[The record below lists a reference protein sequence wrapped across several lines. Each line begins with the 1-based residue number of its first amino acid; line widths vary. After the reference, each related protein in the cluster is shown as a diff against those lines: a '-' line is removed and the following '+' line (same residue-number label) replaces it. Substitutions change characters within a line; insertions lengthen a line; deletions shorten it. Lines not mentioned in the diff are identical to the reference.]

1 VEKRVTAEASEVK
14 SPSCIMLQLKYRKP
28 RRATMITQPTASGIR
43 DAIAAANEE
52 FVTAVKRGDA
62 ASLAALY
69 TENGQVL
76 PPNGD
81 FVTGKGAIQMFW
93 QAVMDMGIKEA
104 KLEIVEVEGHGD
116 TATEISTFTLYG
128 AGGEVLD
135 KGKYIVIWKRES
147 GQWKLHRDIF
157 NSSMPA
163 PG

>member
-1 VEKRVTAEASEVK
+1 
-14 SPSCIMLQLKYRKP
+14 
-28 RRATMITQPTASGIR
+28 MITQPTASEVR
-43 DAIAAANEE
+43 DAIAAENES
-52 FVTAVKRGDA
+52 FMAAFNKGDA
-62 ASLAALY
+62 AGVAALY

-81 FVTGKGAIQMFW
+81 FVAGKGAIQMFW
-93 QAVMDMGIKEA
+93 QAVMDMGIKGA
-104 KLEIVEVEGHGD
+104 KLEIVEVEAHGD
-116 TATEISTFTLYG
+116 TAIEVSTFTLHG

-135 KGKYIVIWKRES
+135 KGKYIVIWKRVE